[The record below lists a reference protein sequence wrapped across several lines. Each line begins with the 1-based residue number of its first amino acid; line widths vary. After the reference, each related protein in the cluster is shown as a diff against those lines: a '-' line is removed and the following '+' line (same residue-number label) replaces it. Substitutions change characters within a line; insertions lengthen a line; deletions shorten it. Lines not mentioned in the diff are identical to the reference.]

1 MGRPRSTVT
10 EPEPEPVKEP
20 EREPEE
26 EAPVAKSEEVDLR
39 PEETTELTPEEAKTQ
54 RQERKEESLAATG
67 GDYPSTPSG
76 RALAEVGDL
85 DGEDADS
92 PEAAREHGL
101 AYARAKRKYR
111 WGY

>member
-1 MGRPRSTVT
+1 MGRPRSTVA

-20 EREPEE
+20 EAEPEE

-54 RQERKEESLAATG
+54 RQERKAESLAATG
-67 GDYPSTPSG
+67 GEYPKTPSG
-76 RALAEVGDL
+76 QALAEVGDL

-92 PEAAREHGL
+92 SEAREHGL